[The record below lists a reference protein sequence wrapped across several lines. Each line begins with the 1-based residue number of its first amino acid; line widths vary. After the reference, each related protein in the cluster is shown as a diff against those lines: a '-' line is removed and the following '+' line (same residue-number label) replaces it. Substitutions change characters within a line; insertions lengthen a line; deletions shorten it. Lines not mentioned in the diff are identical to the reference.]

1 MNQKGVSAFFVLY
14 IVLCLLVGYASNW
27 CPVSDIDLRQE
38 TLTEQMATPEPTPT
52 PHPGEVYLSVSRL
65 DFSVVGESE
74 DIYWGTVPVELV
86 SWSSGDESVITVENG
101 VVTAVGVGS
110 TTVSCEYY
118 GKRAECTVSCLAA
131 DRDALMKL
139 GEKVVRSPKRIPPI
153 VSDDPITWY
162 NDSAIVGDS
171 ISYIMWQWESKYN
184 YLGDVTLFVRGGC
197 SLNGFRLGVLNIYY
211 RGKETPLEDI
221 IDKSEVDKVFLMMGQ
236 NDLRYCSIEKTM
248 DNWTLLVDKI
258 LEKSPDVE
266 IYIQSL
272 IPEWTKTYSGN
283 ANNIKIEEYNV
294 QLKQFCEERGFH
306 FVDVAPYATD
316 HVGRMPNDY
325 ALDRTIH
332 MNEEGCYQWMCLLKS
347 YAYLQD
353 LKGEQ

>member
-1 MNQKGVSAFFVLY
+1 MNKKSVLSFFLPY
-14 IVLCLLVGYASNW
+14 IVLCFLVVYLSNW
-27 CPVSDIDLRQE
+27 CPVADVAPGQVN
-38 TLTEQMATPEPTPT
+38 TPEPTPT
-52 PHPGEVYLSVSRL
+52 PHPGEVYLTVSRL
-65 DFSVVGESE
+65 DLSVIGECE

-86 SWSSGDESVITVENG
+86 NWTCDDESVITVDNG

-110 TTVSCEYY
+110 TTVSCEYN
-118 GKRAECTVSCLAA
+118 GKRAECTVSCLAE
-131 DRDALMKL
+131 DRKALMKL
-139 GEKVVRSPKRIPPI
+139 GEDVVRSPKRIPPI

-171 ISYIMWQWESKYN
+171 ISYIMWQWETKYN
-184 YLGDVTLFVRGGC
+184 YLGDVNFFVRGGC
-197 SLNGFRLGVLNIYY
+197 SLNGFNLGVMNIYY

-221 IDKSEVDKVFLMMGQ
+221 IYRSEVDKVFLMMGQ

-248 DNWTLLVDKI
+248 DNWNALIEKI
-258 LEKSPDVE
+258 HDKSPHVE

-272 IPEWTKTYSGN
+272 IPEWAKTHSGN

-294 QLKQFCEERGFH
+294 QLEQFCAERGFH
-306 FVDVAPYATD
+306 FVDVAPYAVD
-316 HVGRMPNDY
+316 HTGRMPNDY

-347 YAYLQD
+347 YAYLQE
-353 LKGEQ
+353 LKGES